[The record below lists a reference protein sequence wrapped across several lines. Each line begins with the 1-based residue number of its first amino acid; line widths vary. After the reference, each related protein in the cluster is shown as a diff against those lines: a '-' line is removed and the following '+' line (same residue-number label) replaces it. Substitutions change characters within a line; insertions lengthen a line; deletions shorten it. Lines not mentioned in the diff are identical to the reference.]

1 MVIVCVSNTLM
12 QFQPLFLGDSQ
23 IEPVHSYKYLGV
35 TLVSDLS
42 WSESICVKSKKLI
55 GVSHRRFYGYADPS
69 TIVILYLT
77 LVRPRIWNMHAKF
90 GIHILKGTLK
100 NLPLCMSYKQW
111 TSNYSDLLYLSNIST
126 LGERRLF

>member
-1 MVIVCVSNTLM
+1 MVIECVSNTLM

-23 IEPVHSYKYLGV
+23 IELVHSYKYLGV

-90 GIHILKGTLK
+90 GIHILKGTLIYLK
-100 NLPLCMSYKQW
+100 YLPFVCRI
-111 TSNYSDLLYLSNIST
+111 SNGLPTIQTFYISQIYLH
-126 LGERRLF
+126 